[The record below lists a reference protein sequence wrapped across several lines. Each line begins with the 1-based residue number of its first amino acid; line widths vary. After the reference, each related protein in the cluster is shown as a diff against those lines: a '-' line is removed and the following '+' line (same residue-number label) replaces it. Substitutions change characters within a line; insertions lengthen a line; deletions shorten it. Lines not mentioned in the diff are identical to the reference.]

1 MNVIK
6 TALSLIAGLSAALIA
21 YSAFFVRGDLGGV
34 MAYLRA
40 RGALRRLRESG
51 TPEQVAQGQAQLQ
64 SLGQQVGD
72 PALAAQLIPLALT
85 VGLLVG
91 VLVWW
96 AFSRRQ
102 SGTPRTDIQER
113 MVYRLAHRKG
123 GRFTLD
129 DLRAASPLTDEQ
141 AQAVTARLLDL
152 GRLTRDGDAFRLR

>member
-21 YSAFFVRGDLGGV
+21 YSAFFVRGELGGV
-34 MAYLRA
+34 MAYLRV

-64 SLGQQVGD
+64 ALGQQVGD

-85 VGLLVG
+85 VGLLMG
-91 VLVWW
+91 ALVWW

-141 AQAVTARLLDL
+141 ARTVTARLLDL
-152 GRLTRDGDAFRLR
+152 GRLTRDGDTFRLR

>member
-1 MNVIK
+1 MIK

-21 YSAFFVRGDLGGV
+21 YSAFFVRGDPGGV

-64 SLGQQVGD
+64 ALGQQVGD

-91 VLVWW
+91 ALVWW

-129 DLRAASPLTDEQ
+129 DLRGASPLTDEQ
-141 AQAVTARLLDL
+141 ARAVTARLLDL
-152 GRLTRDGDAFRLR
+152 GRLTRDGDTFRLP

>member
-6 TALSLIAGLSAALIA
+6 TALSIIAGLSAALIA
-21 YSAFFVRGDLGGV
+21 YSAFFVRGDVGGV

-64 SLGQQVGD
+64 ALGQQVGD

>member
-1 MNVIK
+1 MRV
-6 TALSLIAGLSAALIA
+6 LEVFLVFLRLGLTSFGGPVAHLGYFRAEFVTRRAWLGEAAYA
-21 YSAFFVRGDLGGV
+21 D
-34 MAYLRA
+34 
-40 RGALRRLRESG
+40 
-51 TPEQVAQGQAQLQ
+51 
-64 SLGQQVGD
+64 
-72 PALAAQLIPLALT
+72 LAAQLIPLALT

-141 AQAVTARLLDL
+141 ARAVTARLLDL
-152 GRLTRDGDAFRLR
+152 GRLTRDGDTFRLP

>member
-1 MNVIK
+1 VNVIK

-64 SLGQQVGD
+64 ALGQQVGD

-129 DLRAASPLTDEQ
+129 DLRAA
-141 AQAVTARLLDL
+141 RLLDL
-152 GRLTRDGDAFRLR
+152 GRLTRDGDTFRLP

>member
-1 MNVIK
+1 MIK

>member
-1 MNVIK
+1 MIK

-64 SLGQQVGD
+64 ALGQQVGD

-141 AQAVTARLLDL
+141 ARTVTARLLDL
-152 GRLTRDGDAFRLR
+152 GRLTRDGDTFRLP